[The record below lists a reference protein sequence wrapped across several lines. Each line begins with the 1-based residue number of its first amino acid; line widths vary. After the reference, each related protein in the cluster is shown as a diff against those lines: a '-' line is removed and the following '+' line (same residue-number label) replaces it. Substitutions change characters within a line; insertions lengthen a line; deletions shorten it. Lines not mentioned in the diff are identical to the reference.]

1 MGTLYKSL
9 IGQCAACC
17 TCDAPV
23 FEMATRSASK
33 TKYGFAEFGTA
44 STPPKRYKTATG
56 SGNYFTSGFLC
67 LFSNSWL
74 TGSTTLTETVPSS
87 YMELRATIWCDDCA
101 DPCSVN
107 GLTVKENVTWFS
119 TSDFL
124 KFQYGYGGFICE
136 DYDENDGCAA
146 NTAGLDDPTF
156 SGKFDA
162 YNSFPFNTVTVSS
175 GTSASSD
182 FTSDG
187 GGVVSVT
194 LSEQYDTA
202 TLKSNT
208 TAAIGSWSSWS
219 SGYAESVALL
229 TCNELSYS
237 VTEAKYRIRHPLNK
251 RAIATGCYRIAWV
264 ERLIPGLTYASD
276 CTTITGGGAA
286 LTSIEVVS
294 GGTGWTSGTITISAP
309 GNGGTTATA
318 TVTVSG
324 GVITGIALITAGT
337 RYTSTP
343 TFTLSGPGTGAILII
358 HLGTETAKSYNWSGT
373 VPGGY
378 DPANNTTWPVTGEYA
393 LPVPTSNG
401 TLSVP
406 SSAILYYCDG
416 CT

>member
-56 SGNYFTSGFLC
+56 SGNYKTTPNC
-67 LFSNSWL
+67 KL
-74 TGSTTLTETVPSS
+74 TGSTTRTETIPSS
-87 YMELRATIWCDDCA
+87 HMQIWATIDCDGGS

-107 GLTVKENVTWFS
+107 GLTAIADATGFS
-119 TSDFL
+119 SSDFL
-124 KFQYGYGGFICE
+124 KFRYGYTGLECIDFDDDGGCTVNINYIQNPSEF
-136 DYDENDGCAA
+136 
-146 NTAGLDDPTF
+146 
-156 SGKFDA
+156 GKFDVL
-162 YNSFPFNTVTVSS
+162 NSFPYNTVTVSS

-194 LSEQYDTA
+194 LSEEYDTA

-208 TAAIGSWSSWS
+208 TAAIGSWSSWTT
-219 SGYAESVALL
+219 GYASATALL
-229 TCNELSYS
+229 TCTELTYS
-237 VTEAKYRIRHPLNK
+237 ITEAKYRIRHPLNK

-286 LTSIEVVS
+286 LSSIEVVS